1 MPTNQTNK
9 PVAIVTG
16 ANGVIGK
23 AIATGIAKGGCAVTM
38 VCRDEKRAAQA
49 LDEVRRSS
57 SSSNVRVELADL
69 SRRESVFALAARWQ
83 GRLDVLVNN
92 AALAPRRRTET
103 PEGIEVQFATNVLG
117 YVWMMRAF
125 EPALR
130 QSAPARVVNV
140 ASYWA
145 GDLDLADLQFQRRR
159 YDNDQAYRQSKQAN
173 RMLTVA
179 FAQRWR
185 GLRITGRDLRQILTH
200 SFVEKCKSTRYSW
213 SSTSLRGTKMQIGN
227 ETVVTIHYT
236 LTDAKGVVLDSSA
249 GEEPLSFVHGAGTM
263 IPGLEKALLGKSPGE
278 SMKISVAP
286 ADGYGL
292 RDEDLVQ
299 KVPRKNFPVEDVE
312 VGMHFQTR
320 SPNGPR
326 VVTVLA
332 ADDENITVDAN
343 HPLAGAT
350 LNFDVQV
357 LSVRA
362 ATPEDLTPSCGSCE
376 TCSGHHH

>member
-1 MPTNQTNK
+1 
-9 PVAIVTG
+9 
-16 ANGVIGK
+16 
-23 AIATGIAKGGCAVTM
+23 
-38 VCRDEKRAAQA
+38 
-49 LDEVRRSS
+49 
-57 SSSNVRVELADL
+57 
-69 SRRESVFALAARWQ
+69 
-83 GRLDVLVNN
+83 
-92 AALAPRRRTET
+92 
-103 PEGIEVQFATNVLG
+103 
-117 YVWMMRAF
+117 
-125 EPALR
+125 
-130 QSAPARVVNV
+130 
-140 ASYWA
+140 
-145 GDLDLADLQFQRRR
+145 
-159 YDNDQAYRQSKQAN
+159 
-173 RMLTVA
+173 
-179 FAQRWR
+179 
-185 GLRITGRDLRQILTH
+185 
-200 SFVEKCKSTRYSW
+200 
-213 SSTSLRGTKMQIGN
+213 MQIGN

-326 VVTVLA
+326 IITVLA
-332 ADDENITVDAN
+332 TDDENITVDAN

-357 LSVRA
+357 LEVRA
-362 ATPEDLTPSCGSCE
+362 ATPEDLMPSCGSCE

>member
-1 MPTNQTNK
+1 
-9 PVAIVTG
+9 
-16 ANGVIGK
+16 
-23 AIATGIAKGGCAVTM
+23 
-38 VCRDEKRAAQA
+38 
-49 LDEVRRSS
+49 
-57 SSSNVRVELADL
+57 
-69 SRRESVFALAARWQ
+69 
-83 GRLDVLVNN
+83 
-92 AALAPRRRTET
+92 
-103 PEGIEVQFATNVLG
+103 
-117 YVWMMRAF
+117 
-125 EPALR
+125 
-130 QSAPARVVNV
+130 
-140 ASYWA
+140 
-145 GDLDLADLQFQRRR
+145 
-159 YDNDQAYRQSKQAN
+159 
-173 RMLTVA
+173 
-179 FAQRWR
+179 
-185 GLRITGRDLRQILTH
+185 
-200 SFVEKCKSTRYSW
+200 
-213 SSTSLRGTKMQIGN
+213 MQIGN

-326 VVTVLA
+326 IVTVLA
-332 ADDENITVDAN
+332 TDDENITVDAN

-357 LSVRA
+357 LEVRA
-362 ATPEDLTPSCGSCE
+362 ATPEDLRPSCGSCE

>member
-1 MPTNQTNK
+1 
-9 PVAIVTG
+9 
-16 ANGVIGK
+16 
-23 AIATGIAKGGCAVTM
+23 
-38 VCRDEKRAAQA
+38 
-49 LDEVRRSS
+49 
-57 SSSNVRVELADL
+57 
-69 SRRESVFALAARWQ
+69 
-83 GRLDVLVNN
+83 
-92 AALAPRRRTET
+92 
-103 PEGIEVQFATNVLG
+103 
-117 YVWMMRAF
+117 
-125 EPALR
+125 
-130 QSAPARVVNV
+130 
-140 ASYWA
+140 
-145 GDLDLADLQFQRRR
+145 
-159 YDNDQAYRQSKQAN
+159 
-173 RMLTVA
+173 
-179 FAQRWR
+179 
-185 GLRITGRDLRQILTH
+185 
-200 SFVEKCKSTRYSW
+200 
-213 SSTSLRGTKMQIGN
+213 MQIGN

-299 KVPRKNFPVEDVE
+299 KVPRKNFPIEDVE

-326 VVTVLA
+326 IITVLA
-332 ADDENITVDAN
+332 TDDENITVDAN

-357 LSVRA
+357 LEVRA
-362 ATPEDLTPSCGSCE
+362 ATPEDLMPSCGSCE